1 MRGGTC
7 QPAPG
12 CRASWV
18 AGLLLPSEGPGPP
31 SEEPLCCALAKGSS
45 RKCQTGGGVRART
58 YESGPCHPCCWVFWR
73 RRDRPHLNLDA
84 AGALGRCALGALE
97 GRITLDYKPTGP
109 RAARSARPAVKP
121 RSRSNAVGTAWLST
135 QRMYECS
142 EPNNRPSGKP
152 FLPIDIAEELSLVD
166 RLRDRDSEHEC
177 LRQLCILG

>member
-1 MRGGTC
+1 LPTR
-7 QPAPG
+7 
-12 CRASWV
+12 
-18 AGLLLPSEGPGPP
+18 AGLSRVVGRWPSLTERGSGPALRRTVVLRPREGVLEKVSDG
-31 SEEPLCCALAKGSS
+31 
-45 RKCQTGGGVRART
+45 RGVRART
-58 YESGPCHPCCWVFWR
+58 YESGPCHPYCWVFRR